1 MPVEPRDLWSALCAD
16 LRNAILAEL
25 AAALQE
31 VSDDLG
37 TCHGATP
44 ELPGCHLH
52 STVEPASSPDEPGKL
67 AAAVC
72 AASARSRSRVA

>member
-37 TCHGATP
+37 RDPPPKQWTP
-44 ELPGCHLH
+44 RI
-52 STVEPASSPDEPGKL
+52 SS
-67 AAAVC
+67 
-72 AASARSRSRVA
+72 